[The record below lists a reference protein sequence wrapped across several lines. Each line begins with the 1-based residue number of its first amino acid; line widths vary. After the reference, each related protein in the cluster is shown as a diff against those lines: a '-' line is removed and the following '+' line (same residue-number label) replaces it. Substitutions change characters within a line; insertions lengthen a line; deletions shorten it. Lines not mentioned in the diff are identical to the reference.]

1 MDISVILK
9 TAISLIASLITL
21 ISCSM
26 SPTPPSVD
34 NNDTNTGGSDNG
46 IYHNSTITQ
55 VAFDEGEFKMGKYDL
70 VVSPDGSDTNK
81 GTLENPLKTLKGAK
95 EKLKALKGVTNETVT
110 VWFRGGTYLFSE
122 ELTFDSTD
130 LNNVTY
136 RSYPNEEVVFSGS
149 VDFTDWSE
157 TKINYTKAFVTD
169 VDTEALYFRSLFKGE
184 ERLQISKW
192 PKTGSFTVTDAKD
205 EDSFNADDSNGGNS
219 SGFFDLHAA
228 FYTDKTRDF
237 KNLSD
242 VNVRIMHKWCDDI
255 LPLHSIDPST
265 GRVDVSKPAA
275 MTIEKGDNFVYE
287 NVREA
292 LTESG
297 EWYLDRTEKKLYYI
311 PEKNESADTLVLS
324 APVTQKFIEINGAS
338 DITFSGIKFNNT
350 DWDFVSGNCWISN
363 LDETH
368 PLYNNIKY
376 NPTHPQAA
384 FETPAVINV
393 TNSTG
398 INFIN
403 CEFKNLSN
411 TAIKYNT
418 GSKNS
423 VVKSC
428 LFDQIGGNAIFI
440 DGPFETPAKTSNI
453 DVTDCH
459 IRYYGRIYNN
469 SIGVLITH
477 ATDCDITYNEIHD
490 GWYTAVSVGWN
501 WGYTPNPTNNIQIK
515 NNLIYNIGNGW
526 LSDMGGIYTLG
537 IQPDTVISGNIIHNV
552 GCYEGSTGYGGWGIY
567 LDEGSSNITVEKN
580 LVYDCSSNSFHQHY
594 GKDNL
599 IKNNIFAFSDDGQ
612 LLITRHEEHNSLYLY
627 NNILVSENEAMYKTA
642 VEKDWFTD
650 NGNIYWDYENE
661 EKIFSDDD
669 ISVKKMQKRGYYNN
683 AVISD
688 PNFRAAEK
696 RDFRLNSDSPAFN
709 TDFEAWEY
717 EAGTRIKY

>member
-1 MDISVILK
+1 MDVSVILK
-9 TAISLIASLITL
+9 TVISLIASLITL
-21 ISCSM
+21 ISSI

-34 NNDTNTGGSDNG
+34 NNDTNTGGTENNVF
-46 IYHNSTITQ
+46 HNTTITQ
-55 VAFDEGEFKMGKYDL
+55 VEFDEGEFKMGKYDL
-70 VVSPDGSDTNK
+70 IVSPDGSDTNK
-81 GTLENPLKTLKGAK
+81 GTLESPLKTLKGAK
-95 EKLKALKGVTNETVT
+95 EKLKALKGITNEEIT
-110 VWFRGGTYLFSE
+110 VWFRAGTYLFTE
-122 ELTFDSTD
+122 ELSFDSSD
-130 LNNVTY
+130 YSNVTY

-149 VDFTDWSE
+149 VDFTEW
-157 TKINYTKAFVTD
+157 TPTIINATKAFVTD
-169 VDTEALYFRSLFKGE
+169 VDTDNLYFRSLFKGDK
-184 ERLQISKW
+184 RLSVSKW
-192 PKTGSFTVTDAKD
+192 PKTGSFTVTEAKD
-205 EDSFNADDSNGGNS
+205 EDSFNADDVNGGNE

-237 KNLSD
+237 INLSD

-255 LPLHSIDPST
+255 LPLHLTDAST
-265 GRVDVSKPAA
+265 GRVEVTKPAA
-275 MTIEKGDNFVYE
+275 MSIEKGDNFVYE

-292 LTESG
+292 LTEPG
-297 EWYLDRTEKKLYYI
+297 EWYLDRAEKKLYYI
-311 PEKNESADTLVLS
+311 PEKDESADTLVLS
-324 APVTQKFIEINGAS
+324 APVTQKFIEINGVS
-338 DITFSGIKFNNT
+338 DITFSGIKFKNT
-350 DWDFVSGNCWISN
+350 DWDFVSGNAWISK

-368 PLYNNIKY
+368 PLYSNIKY

-384 FETPAVINV
+384 YETPAVINV

-398 INFIN
+398 VNFIN

-440 DGPFETPAKTSNI
+440 DGPFEIPAKTTNV

-459 IRYYGRIYNN
+459 ISYYGRIYNN

-501 WGYTPNPTNNIQIK
+501 WGYTNNPTNNSQIK

-580 LVYDCSSNSFHQHY
+580 LVYDCSSNSLHQHY
-594 GKDNL
+594 GKDNM
-599 IKNNIFAFSDDGQ
+599 IRNNIFAFSDDGQ
-612 LLITRHEEHNSLYLY
+612 VLITRKEDHNSLYLY
-627 NNILVSENEAMYKTA
+627 NNILVSEDEAMYKTA
-642 VEKDWFTD
+642 VKKDWFTD
-650 NGNIYWDYENE
+650 NNNIYWDYVNE
-661 EKIFSDDD
+661 KKIFSDSN
-669 ISVKKMQKRGYYNN
+669 ISVKKMQNNGYYNN
-683 AVISD
+683 ALISD
-688 PNFRAAEK
+688 PCFRDAEN
-696 RDFRLNSDSPAFN
+696 RDFKINPDSPV
-709 TDFEAWEY
+709 FETNFEVWEY
-717 EAGTRIKY
+717 AAGTRIKY

>member
-1 MDISVILK
+1 MDVSVILK
-9 TAISLIASLITL
+9 TVISLIASLITL
-21 ISCSM
+21 ISSIT
-26 SPTPPSVD
+26 PTPPAVD
-34 NNDTNTGGSDNG
+34 DDNTNTGSSENN
-46 IYHNSTITQ
+46 IFHNTTITQ
-55 VAFDEGEFKMGKYDL
+55 VEFDEGEFKTGKYDL
-70 VVSPDGSDTNK
+70 IVSPDGSDTNK
-81 GTLENPLKTLKGAK
+81 GTLESPLKTLNGAK
-95 EKLKALKGVTNETVT
+95 EKLKALKGITNEEIT
-110 VWFRGGTYLFSE
+110 VWFRAGTYLFTE
-122 ELTFDSTD
+122 ELSFNSSDCS
-130 LNNVTY
+130 NVTY
-136 RSYPNEEVVFSGS
+136 RSYPDEEVIFTGS

-169 VDTEALYFRSLFKGE
+169 VDTDSIYFRSLFKGD
-184 ERLQISKW
+184 ERLSISKW
-192 PKTGSFTVTDAKD
+192 PKTGSFTVTDSKD
-205 EDSFNADDSNGGNS
+205 EDAFDLDNE

-228 FYTDKTRDF
+228 FYTDKIRTF
-237 KNLSD
+237 ENLSD

-255 LPLHSIDPST
+255 LPLHSTDPNT
-265 GRVDVSKPAA
+265 GKVELTKPAA
-275 MTIEKGDNFVYE
+275 MTIEVGDNFVYE

-292 LTESG
+292 LTEPG

-311 PEKNESADTLVLS
+311 PQQGETAEELTLS
-324 APVTQKFIEINGAS
+324 APVTESFFNVNGAS
-338 DITFSGIKFNNT
+338 DITFSGIDFKNT
-350 DWDFVSGNCWISN
+350 DWNFVSGTKWNSSLN
-363 LDETH
+363 AEH
-368 PLYNNIKY
+368 PLYANIKY

-384 FETPAVINV
+384 FETPASIYI
-393 TNSTG
+393 TNSSS

-403 CEFKNLSN
+403 CEFKNISN
-411 TAIKYNT
+411 TAIKYDV
-418 GSKNS
+418 GSKDS
-423 VVKSC
+423 AVSSC

-440 DGPFETPAKTSNI
+440 DGPFEIPAKTSNI

-501 WGYTPNPTNNIQIK
+501 WGYTDHPTNNIQIK

-580 LVYDCSSNSFHQHY
+580 LVYDCSSNSLHQHY

-612 LLITRHEEHNSLYLY
+612 MLITRQEEHNSLFLY
-627 NNILVSENEAMYKTA
+627 NNILVGDDEAMYDNA
-642 VEKDWFTD
+642 VDKDWFID
-650 NGNIYWDYENE
+650 NNNLYWDYENG
-661 EKIFSDDD
+661 EKVFSNSN

-683 AVISD
+683 GVFAD
-688 PNFRAAEK
+688 PNFKDAEK
-696 RDFRLNSDSPAFN
+696 RNFKLNSDSPAFN
-709 TDFEAWEY
+709 TGFEAWEY

>member
-1 MDISVILK
+1 MDVAIILK
-9 TAISLIASLITL
+9 AIISLLSSLIVL
-21 ISCSM
+21 IGSI

-34 NNDTNTGGSDNG
+34 NNDTNTGGTENNVF
-46 IYHNSTITQ
+46 HNTTITQ

-70 VVSPDGSDTNK
+70 IVSPDGNDANK
-81 GTLENPLKTLKGAK
+81 GSLESPLKTLKGAK
-95 EKLKALKGVTNETVT
+95 EKLKALKGITNEEIT
-110 VWFRGGTYLFSE
+110 VWFRSGTYLFTE
-122 ELTFDSTD
+122 ELSFDSSD
-130 LNNVTY
+130 YSNVTY

-149 VDFTDWSE
+149 VDFTEW
-157 TKINYTKAFVTD
+157 TPTIINATKAFVTN
-169 VDTEALYFRSLFKGE
+169 VDTDNLYFRSLFKGD
-184 ERLQISKW
+184 ERLSISKW
-192 PKTGSFTVTDAKD
+192 PKTGCFTVTDAKD
-205 EDSFNADDSNGGNS
+205 EDAFDLDNE

-237 KNLSD
+237 INLSD

-255 LPLHSIDPST
+255 LPLHSTDAST
-265 GRVDVSKPAA
+265 GRVEVSKPAA
-275 MTIEKGDNFVYE
+275 MTIEEGDNFVYE
-287 NVREA
+287 NVKEA
-292 LTESG
+292 LTEPG
-297 EWYLDRTEKKLYYI
+297 EWYLDRVEKKLYYI
-311 PEKNESADTLVLS
+311 PEKDESSDTLVLS
-324 APVTQKFIEINGAS
+324 APVTQKFIEINGVS
-338 DITFSGIKFNNT
+338 DITFSGIKFKNT
-350 DWDFVSGNCWISN
+350 DWDFVSGNAWISK

-368 PLYNNIKY
+368 PLYSNIKY

-384 FETPAVINV
+384 YETPAVINV

-398 INFIN
+398 VNFIN

-440 DGPFETPAKTSNI
+440 DGPFEIPAKTTNV

-459 IRYYGRIYNN
+459 ISYYGRIYNN

-501 WGYTPNPTNNIQIK
+501 WGYTNNPTNNSQIK

-580 LVYDCSSNSFHQHY
+580 LVYDCSSNSLHQHY
-594 GKDNL
+594 GKDNM
-599 IKNNIFAFSDDGQ
+599 IRNNIFAFSDDGQ
-612 LLITRHEEHNSLYLY
+612 VLITRKEDHNSLYLY
-627 NNILVSENEAMYKTA
+627 NNILVSEDEAMYKTA
-642 VEKDWFTD
+642 VKKDWFTD
-650 NGNIYWDYENE
+650 NNNIYWDYVNE
-661 EKIFSDDD
+661 EKIFSDSN
-669 ISVKKMQKRGYYNN
+669 ISVKKMQNNGYYNN
-683 AVISD
+683 ALISD
-688 PNFRAAEK
+688 PCFRDAEN
-696 RDFRLNSDSPAFN
+696 RDFKISPDSPAFN
-709 TDFEAWEY
+709 TGFEAWEY

>member
-1 MDISVILK
+1 MDVSVILK
-9 TAISLIASLITL
+9 TVISLIASLITL
-21 ISCSM
+21 ISSIT
-26 SPTPPSVD
+26 PTPPAVD
-34 NNDTNTGGSDNG
+34 DDNTNTGSSENN
-46 IYHNSTITQ
+46 IFHNTTITQ
-55 VAFDEGEFKMGKYDL
+55 VEFDEGEFKTGKYDL
-70 VVSPDGSDTNK
+70 IVSPDGSDTNK
-81 GTLENPLKTLKGAK
+81 GTLESPLKTLNGAK
-95 EKLKALKGVTNETVT
+95 EKLKALKGATNEEIT
-110 VWFRGGTYLFSE
+110 VWFRAGTYLFTE
-122 ELTFDSTD
+122 ELSFDSSD
-130 LNNVTY
+130 CSNVTY
-136 RSYPNEEVVFSGS
+136 RSYPDEEVIFTGS

-169 VDTEALYFRSLFKGE
+169 VDTDSIYFRSLFKGD
-184 ERLQISKW
+184 ERLSISKW
-192 PKTGSFTVTDAKD
+192 PKTGSFTVTDSKD
-205 EDSFNADDSNGGNS
+205 EDAFDLDNE

-228 FYTDKTRDF
+228 FYTDKTRTF
-237 KNLSD
+237 ENLSD

-255 LPLHSIDPST
+255 LPLHSTDPNT
-265 GRVDVSKPAA
+265 GRVELTKPAA
-275 MTIEKGDNFVYE
+275 MTIEVGDNFVYE

-292 LTESG
+292 LTEPG

-311 PEKNESADTLVLS
+311 PQQGETAEGLTLS
-324 APVTQKFIEINGAS
+324 APVTESFFNVNGAS
-338 DITFSGIKFNNT
+338 DITFSGIDFKNT
-350 DWDFVSGNCWISN
+350 DWDFVSGTKWNSSLN
-363 LDETH
+363 TEH
-368 PLYNNIKY
+368 PLYANIKY

-384 FETPAVINV
+384 FETPASIYI
-393 TNSTG
+393 TNSSS

-403 CEFKNLSN
+403 CEFKNISN
-411 TAIKYNT
+411 TAIKYDV
-418 GSKNS
+418 GSKDS
-423 VVKSC
+423 AVSSC

-440 DGPFETPAKTSNI
+440 DGPFEIPAKTSNI

-501 WGYTPNPTNNIQIK
+501 WGYTDHPTNNIQIK

-580 LVYDCSSNSFHQHY
+580 LVYDCSSNSLHQHY

-612 LLITRHEEHNSLYLY
+612 MLITRQEEHNSLFLY
-627 NNILVSENEAMYKTA
+627 NNILVGDDEAMYDNA
-642 VEKDWFTD
+642 VDKDWFID
-650 NGNIYWDYENE
+650 NNNLYWDYENG
-661 EKIFSDDD
+661 EKVFSNSN

-683 AVISD
+683 GVFAD
-688 PNFRAAEK
+688 PNFKDAEK
-696 RDFRLNSDSPAFN
+696 RNFKLNSDSPAFD
-709 TDFEAWEY
+709 TGFEAWEY

>member
-1 MDISVILK
+1 MDVSILLK
-9 TAISLIASLITL
+9 TIISLVASLITL
-21 ISCSM
+21 IGSLSTPAP
-26 SPTPPSVD
+26 SPDVD
-34 NNDTNTGGSDNG
+34 NNDNSDSG
-46 IYHNSTITQ
+46 VYHNSTITQ
-55 VAFDEGEFKMGKYDL
+55 VPFDEGEFKMGKYDL
-70 VVSPDGSDTNK
+70 IVSPNGDDSNK
-81 GTLENPLKTLKGAK
+81 GTLESPLKTVKGAK
-95 EKLKALKGVTNETVT
+95 DRLKLLKGVTTETVT
-110 VWFRGGTYLFSE
+110 VWFRSGTYLLTE
-122 ELTFDSTD
+122 ELTFDSSD
-130 LNNVTY
+130 FSNVIY
-136 RSYPNEEVVFSGS
+136 RSYPNEDVVFSGS
-149 VDFTDWSE
+149 VDFTEWTP
-157 TKINYTKAFVTD
+157 TKINATKAFVTD
-169 VDTEALYFRSLFKGE
+169 VDTENLYFRSLFKGE

-192 PKTGSFTVTDAKD
+192 PKTGSFTVTEAKD
-205 EDSFNADDSNGGNS
+205 EDSFNANDSHGGNA
-219 SGFFDLHAA
+219 SGFFNLHAA
-228 FYTDKTRDF
+228 FYTDKARDF
-237 KNLSD
+237 INLSD

-255 LPLHSIDPST
+255 LPLYSTDAST
-265 GRVDVSKPAA
+265 GRGEVSKPAA

-292 LTESG
+292 LTEPG

-311 PEKNESADTLVLS
+311 PEKGETAEDLVLS
-324 APVTQKFIEINGAS
+324 APVTEKFIDINGVS
-338 DITFSGIKFNNT
+338 DITFSGINFKNT
-350 DWDFVSGNCWISN
+350 DWDFVSGSLWISS

-368 PLYNNIKY
+368 PLYGNIKY

-398 INFIN
+398 VNFIN

-440 DGPFETPAKTSNI
+440 DGPFEIPAKTSNI

-459 IRYYGRIYNN
+459 IGYYGRIYNN

-501 WGYTPNPTNNIQIK
+501 WGYSDNPTNNIKIQ

-526 LSDMGGIYTLG
+526 LSDMGGIYSLG

-612 LLITRHEEHNSLYLY
+612 LLITRHEDHNSLFLY
-627 NNILVSENEAMYKTA
+627 NNILVSEDEAMYKTA
-642 VEKDWFTD
+642 VDKDWFID
-650 NGNIYWDYENE
+650 NNNVYWDYENG
-661 EKIFSDDD
+661 EKIFSDNN
-669 ISVKKMQKRGYYNN
+669 ISVKKMQRRGYYNN

-688 PNFRAAEK
+688 PCFRDAK
-696 RDFRLNSDSPAFN
+696 NRDFRIALDSPVFG
-709 TDFEAWEY
+709 TDFEVWVY
-717 EAGTRIKY
+717 EAGTRTQY

>member
-1 MDISVILK
+1 MDVSVILK
-9 TAISLIASLITL
+9 TVISLIASLITL
-21 ISCSM
+21 ISSI

-34 NNDTNTGGSDNG
+34 NNDTNTGGTENNVF
-46 IYHNSTITQ
+46 HNTTITQ

-70 VVSPDGSDTNK
+70 IVSPDGSDTNK

-95 EKLKALKGVTNETVT
+95 EKLKALKGITNEEIT
-110 VWFRGGTYLFSE
+110 VWFRAGTYLFTE
-122 ELTFDSTD
+122 ELNFDSSD
-130 LNNVTY
+130 CSNVTY
-136 RSYPNEEVVFSGS
+136 RSYPDEEVIFTGS

-169 VDTEALYFRSLFKGE
+169 VDTDSLYFRSLFKGE
-184 ERLQISKW
+184 ERLSVSKW
-192 PKTGSFTVTDAKD
+192 PKTGCFTVTDAKE
-205 EDSFNADDSNGGNS
+205 EDTFDPENT

-255 LPLHSIDPST
+255 LPLHSTDPNT
-265 GRVDVSKPAA
+265 GRVELTKPAA
-275 MTIEKGDNFVYE
+275 MTIEIGDNFVYE

-292 LTESG
+292 LTEPG
-297 EWYLDRTEKKLYYI
+297 EWYLDRAEKKLYYI
-311 PEKNESADTLVLS
+311 PQKGETAESLTLS
-324 APVTQKFIEINGAS
+324 APVTEKFFNINGAS
-338 DITFSGIKFNNT
+338 DITFSGIDLKNT
-350 DWDFVSGNCWISN
+350 DWDFVSGTKWHPSLNT
-363 LDETH
+363 EH
-368 PLYNNIKY
+368 PLYGNIKY

-384 FETPAVINV
+384 FETPAAIHI
-393 TNSTG
+393 TNSSD

-403 CEFKNLSN
+403 CKFKNISD
-411 TAIKYNT
+411 TAIKYGS
-418 GSKNS
+418 GSKDS
-423 VVKSC
+423 VVSSC

-440 DGPFETPAKTSNI
+440 DGPFEIPAKTSNI

-459 IRYYGRIYNN
+459 IKYYGRIYNN

-501 WGYTPNPTNNIQIK
+501 WGYTDNPTNNIKVQ

-537 IQPDTVISGNIIHNV
+537 IQPDTVLSGNIIHNV
-552 GCYEGSTGYGGWGIY
+552 GCYEGSTGYGGWGVY
-567 LDEGSSNITVEKN
+567 LDEGSSYITVEKN
-580 LVYDCSSNSFHQHY
+580 LVYDCSSNSLHQHY

-612 LLITRHEEHNSLYLY
+612 MLITRQEEHNSLFLY
-627 NNILVSENEAMYKTA
+627 NNILVGDNEAMYDNA
-642 VEKDWFTD
+642 VDEDWFID
-650 NGNIYWDYENE
+650 NNNLYWDYENG
-661 EKIFSDDD
+661 EKVFSNSD

-683 AVISD
+683 GVFAD
-688 PNFRAAEK
+688 PNFKDAENRNFK
-696 RDFRLNSDSPAFN
+696 LNSDSPAFN
-709 TDFEAWEY
+709 TGFEAWEY

>member
-1 MDISVILK
+1 MDVAILLK
-9 TAISLIASLITL
+9 AIISLLSSLIVL
-21 ISCSM
+21 IGSISTP
-26 SPTPPSVD
+26 SPSPDVD
-34 NNDTNTGGSDNG
+34 DNVNTDNG

-55 VAFDEGEFKMGKYDL
+55 VPFDEGEFKIGKYDL
-70 VVSPDGSDTNK
+70 IVSPDGSDSNN
-81 GTLENPLKTLKGAK
+81 GTLESPLKTLKGAK

-110 VWFRGGTYLFSE
+110 VWFKSGTYLLTE

-130 LNNVTY
+130 LNNVIY
-136 RSYPNEEVVFSGS
+136 RSYPNEDVTFSGS
-149 VDFTDWSE
+149 VDFTEW
-157 TKINYTKAFVTD
+157 TPTIINAHKAFVTD
-169 VDTEALYFRSLFKGE
+169 VDTDNLYFRSLFKGD
-184 ERLQISKW
+184 ERLNVSKW
-192 PKTGSFTVTDAKD
+192 PKSGSFTVTDVND
-205 EDSFNADDSNGGNS
+205 EDSFNSNDFNGGNE

-237 KNLSD
+237 INLSD

-255 LPLHSIDPST
+255 LPLHSTDKNT
-265 GRVDVSKPAA
+265 GRVEVSKPAA

-287 NVREA
+287 NVKEA
-292 LTESG
+292 LTEPG

-311 PEKNESADTLVLS
+311 PEKDESSDTLVLS
-324 APVTQKFIEINGAS
+324 APVTQKFIDINGVS
-338 DITFSGIKFNNT
+338 DITFSGIKFKNT
-350 DWDFVSGNCWISN
+350 DWDFVSGNCWISK

-368 PLYNNIKY
+368 PLYSNIKY

-384 FETPAVINV
+384 YETPAVINI

-398 INFIN
+398 VNFIN

-411 TAIKYNT
+411 TAIKYNV

-440 DGPFETPAKTSNI
+440 DGPFEIPAKTSNI

-459 IRYYGRIYNN
+459 ISYYGRIYNN
-469 SIGVLITH
+469 SIGVLVTH

-501 WGYTPNPTNNIQIK
+501 WGYTAHPTNNSQIK

-580 LVYDCSSNSFHQHY
+580 LVYDCSSNSLHQHY
-594 GKDNL
+594 GKDNM

-612 LLITRHEEHNSLYLY
+612 VLITRQEEHNSLYLY
-627 NNILVSENEAMYKTA
+627 NNILVSEDEAMYKTA
-642 VEKDWFTD
+642 VKKDWFTD
-650 NGNIYWDYENE
+650 NNNIYWDYVNE
-661 EKIFSDDD
+661 EKIFSDSN
-669 ISVKKMQKRGYYNN
+669 ISVKKMQNRGYYNN
-683 AVISD
+683 ATISD
-688 PNFRAAEK
+688 PCFRDAEN
-696 RDFRLNSDSPAFN
+696 RDFRIAINSPVYG
-709 TDFEAWEY
+709 TEFEVWEY
-717 EAGTRIKY
+717 EAGTLTQY